1 MDAVASPGNNLVL
14 SFIER
19 VSMKMHRR
27 LSIPDDTS
35 VFRTV
40 GDVGASRWIGPAF
53 WALIANRCRSEQM
66 TVYIHYARGRDSL
79 SVISLRHMKQPSR
92 RVHGHPDA

>member
-1 MDAVASPGNNLVL
+1 MFREVYSLCIVVDGNEYVPQPCVDAMTCSCYHLVL
-14 SFIER
+14 SLGKR
-19 VSMKMHRR
+19 VPMKMHRR

-53 WALIANRCRSEQM
+53 WALVANSRRSEQM
-66 TVYIHYARGRDSL
+66 TVYIHYARG
-79 SVISLRHMKQPSR
+79 
-92 RVHGHPDA
+92 

>member
-1 MDAVASPGNNLVL
+1 
-14 SFIER
+14 
-19 VSMKMHRR
+19 MHRR

-53 WALIANRCRSEQM
+53 WALVANSRRSEQM
-66 TVYIHYARGRDSL
+66 TVYIHYARG
-79 SVISLRHMKQPSR
+79 
-92 RVHGHPDA
+92 